1 VLASWNGGT
10 GRAGQSWCRPPGND
24 AEVATAIAAARH
36 RFEGALFLMK
46 SNQGRYGRL
55 VQELANDFNMGRD
68 SYPDTL
74 TTAYELILH
83 NVHDQD

>member
-1 VLASWNGGT
+1 
-10 GRAGQSWCRPPGND
+10 
-24 AEVATAIAAARH
+24 
-36 RFEGALFLMK
+36 MK

-83 NVHDQD
+83 DVHDQD